1 MSDHN
6 KVSRIH
12 THKNSLHLCKTFQQN
27 EQKFNQKQKSK
38 TKQLTHLNM

>member
-12 THKNSLHLCKTFQQN
+12 THRNSLHLCKTFQQN
-27 EQKFNQKQKSK
+27 EQKFNQNQKSK